1 MVIEK
6 ILAFGHA
13 NILGTHK
20 TTIEITKEP
29 ELSKQGDCIIG
40 VNADKSCA
48 DLSNELKTALKS
60 NKKFEIILR
69 AGGIEEKISGFG
81 SPDLKLTNKKDI
93 VLRKSSHI
101 DDRTLLIRCDKA
113 CTDLN
118 KKLIQK
124 LQNPHTELELLIET
138 ISVV

>member
-1 MVIEK
+1 MEK
-6 ILAFGHA
+6 ILAFGHP

-20 TTIEITKEP
+20 TTIEITQEL

-40 VNADKSCA
+40 VNADKACA

-69 AGGIEEKISGFG
+69 AGGIGEKITGFG
-81 SPDLKLTNKKDI
+81 SPNLILTNKRDI

-101 DDRTLLIRCDKA
+101 DDRTLLIKCDKA
-113 CTDLN
+113 CADLGREFI
-118 KKLIQK
+118 K
-124 LQNPHTELELLIET
+124 ELKNSNEKIEMT
-138 ISVV
+138 ISAI